1 MLLWVAGLSVSAV
14 TDSRWL
20 LLAACI
26 GAGVGVLVYRLLEH
40 WPYDPHCSAGCG

>member
-1 MLLWVAGLSVSAV
+1 MHGTLWGGPV

-26 GAGVGVLVYRLLEH
+26 GAGIGYGVWRLLEH
-40 WPYDPHCSAGCG
+40 WPFDPHCSAGCG